1 MFAVNLVLQVKYKM
15 PSGHT
20 YAKKRFVVYL
30 KFKHNWMFVFLSLA
44 VLSKVENINK
54 IMKMR

>member
-1 MFAVNLVLQVKYKM
+1 M

-20 YAKKRFVVYL
+20 YTKKRFVVYL

-44 VLSKVENINK
+44 IISKVENINK